1 MKKVWSIP
9 VTWEVCG
16 IVKVEAATLAEAME
30 IARDD
35 VGELEIPKSLEYVDG
50 SWALSSDDERYVRIC
65 FNNSQEDS

>member
-1 MKKVWSIP
+1 MKKIWNIP

-16 IVKVEAATLAEAME
+16 VVKVEAATLAEAMR

-35 VGELEIPKSLEYVDG
+35 DGKLDIPKESGYVDG
-50 SWALSSDDERYVRIC
+50 SWSLSSDDERYIRLC